1 MDQGF
6 TVESS
11 ISMTALE
18 NSSNIHGE
26 LMKFQPQTGI
36 ETVSIAKPITPEQP
50 CRYDYPLDPTKMVPL
65 PPLNEALPLVHL
77 YFASFN
83 HVFPLFHEN
92 SFMGLISERY
102 LATGLEDPA
111 WWGSINIVLSQGY
124 SLRAM
129 GPNRGPD
136 DEQKSMVYLRNA
148 SIVGPQIML
157 WGTDLLSLQA
167 LLGMAIVVSGTSTT
181 GCYPMLVAA
190 AVRLAYMIGLHR
202 QQEYDPALTATEM
215 EQRKRVFWI
224 TYVLDKN
231 VSLRSEIPFIQ
242 NDDDINV
249 EFPIQDIRGRI
260 LFLMSG
266 RAETVDFFSLRVQL
280 SIIQGMI
287 CKQLYSAKAS
297 CQSPR
302 QREDAIQELDRVLKG
317 WRDGIP
323 LDFTPECS
331 KSALDG
337 LSVVHVIVLHSA
349 YFYSLMK
356 LHHNPRQVIS
366 SQTRSKA
373 MESFNPRLFSPEPSC
388 ISVARELMDLI
399 QVAPQGGYACIW

>member
-1 MDQGF
+1 
-6 TVESS
+6 
-11 ISMTALE
+11 MTALE
-18 NSSNIHGE
+18 SAPDIHGE
-26 LMKFQPQTGI
+26 LAKFQSQTDI
-36 ETVSIAKPITPEQP
+36 ETASIAKPTNPEQP
-50 CRYDYPLDPTKMVPL
+50 CRCVYPLDPTNMVPL
-65 PPLNEALPLVHL
+65 PPLNEALPLIHL

-83 HVFPLFHEN
+83 QVFPLFHEP

-136 DEQKSMVYLRNA
+136 DEQKSMIYLRNA

-157 WGTDLLSLQA
+157 WGADLLSLQA
-167 LLGMAIVVSGTSTT
+167 LLGMAIVVHGTPTP
-181 GCYPMLVAA
+181 GCYHMLVAA

-202 QQEYDPALTATEM
+202 QQEYDPALTAIEI

-231 VSLRSEIPFIQ
+231 VSLRSELPFIQ
-242 NDDDINV
+242 NNDDINV
-249 EFPIQDIRGRI
+249 ELPTQDIRGGF

-266 RAETVDFFSLRVQL
+266 RVETVDFFSLRVQL

-297 CQSPR
+297 YQSSR

-317 WRDGIP
+317 WRDSIP
-323 LDFTPECS
+323 LDFSPECS
-331 KSALDG
+331 KSAFDG
-337 LSVVHVIVLHSA
+337 LSVVHVIVLHST

-356 LHHNPRQVIS
+356 LHHNPVQGIL
-366 SQTRSKA
+366 SQTSSKA
-373 MESFNPRLFSPEPSC
+373 MESFNPRLFAPEPSC
-388 ISVARELMDLI
+388 ILVARELMDLI
-399 QVAPQGGYACIW
+399 KVAPQGGYACIW